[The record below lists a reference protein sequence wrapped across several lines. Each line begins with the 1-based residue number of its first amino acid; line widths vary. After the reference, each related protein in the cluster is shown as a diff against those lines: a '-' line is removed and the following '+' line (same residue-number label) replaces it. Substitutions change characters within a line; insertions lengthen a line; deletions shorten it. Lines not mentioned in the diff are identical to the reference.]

1 MLPAKAL
8 SIEEQI
14 NKKEFD
20 GKIGFE
26 QLQSFHGYTSNL
38 TTLSDYKHKQYQYV
52 KAMKLKEE
60 RRKERLK
67 KEVEKACNPDQL
79 VKFVTN
85 FRIKGIQDNKIE
97 ASRNQANTR
106 GKFLVERDDKY
117 RPEQPDRWMAKSNFN
132 TIFHR
137 TSNLEMNIAKAKSQG
152 NMMVGTREEDA
163 MPYTDSRKSW
173 VLRVPD
179 QCNKFQNFLARVR
192 VATDQKE
199 DHDKYSNKGIYEH
212 RDLAKNKIPFIAKF
226 TLPTKEVPISRKVIP
241 LLTATEAKIRKQP
254 KYPEYPFGWYSNDM
268 EGQMERWED
277 ERHERGN
284 MNYSSNNKRHQ
295 NYRQSGINYGPNTVG
310 GMTNNSKVFDVART
324 NMNSRASMTSNVS
337 HIHFSDLDLF
347 DGRSTNMSTRNS
359 FRTGTVGKSRGLGS
373 IQTPGRSVGF
383 STM

>member
-1 MLPAKAL
+1 M
-8 SIEEQI
+8 
-14 NKKEFD
+14 
-20 GKIGFE
+20 
-26 QLQSFHGYTSNL
+26 
-38 TTLSDYKHKQYQYV
+38 
-52 KAMKLKEE
+52 
-60 RRKERLK
+60 
-67 KEVEKACNPDQL
+67 
-79 VKFVTN
+79 
-85 FRIKGIQDNKIE
+85 
-97 ASRNQANTR
+97 
-106 GKFLVERDDKY
+106 
-117 RPEQPDRWMAKSNFN
+117 
-132 TIFHR
+132 
-137 TSNLEMNIAKAKSQG
+137 
-152 NMMVGTREEDA
+152 
-163 MPYTDSRKSW
+163 
-173 VLRVPD
+173 
-179 QCNKFQNFLARVR
+179 
-192 VATDQKE
+192 
-199 DHDKYSNKGIYEH
+199 
-212 RDLAKNKIPFIAKF
+212 AKNKIPFIAKF

-373 IQTPGRSVGF
+373 IQTPGKSV
-383 STM
+383 